1 MGVQKCFGMCLVWVA
16 CLLLA
21 MAAEAEAQSYDY
33 GSNNSAQT
41 TSSHTMLLKLLGF
54 VVSFL
59 VLKEMV

>member
-1 MGVQKCFGMCLVWVA
+1 MGVQKCFGMGLVWVA

-21 MAAEAEAQSYDY
+21 MAAEAEAQNYDN

-41 TSSHTMLLKLLGF
+41 TSSHAMLLKFLGL